1 MTKECPS
8 CGNVVEAGQLYCPV
22 CGTKINNVD
31 QLKKS
36 INSALENDLAR
47 AEVYA
52 SAVLYEKST
61 IKYEEVNQGEL
72 NFLNLIDKYPTEPKV
87 YIAYVNYITKYI
99 DHVFNIKSGD
109 AIYFNDINGLIG
121 QCRSFLNNATK
132 YNIENDV
139 KILQEIS
146 RLQGVLQSL
155 KTNQSEII
163 AENKKNKKI
172 ATWGSIGVIIFFIL
186 LILSWFI

>member
-61 IKYEEVNQGEL
+61 KEVIVVEKNSEILNQ
-72 NFLNLIDKYPTEPKV
+72 
-87 YIAYVNYITKYI
+87 
-99 DHVFNIKSGD
+99 
-109 AIYFNDINGLIG
+109 INGEFRPFTMEMPFG
-121 QCRSFLNNATK
+121 E
-132 YNIENDV
+132 IENR
-139 KILQEIS
+139 E
-146 RLQGVLQSL
+146 
-155 KTNQSEII
+155 TN
-163 AENKKNKKI
+163 
-172 ATWGSIGVIIFFIL
+172 
-186 LILSWFI
+186 